1 MLSVLVKQGTTLHL
15 SPEGGGGGGKGRGG
29 IWGGGGDHPF
39 GGGGGGG
46 GGGKG
51 IGGILRGWGSHTF
64 RGGRG
69 ELLLQVAL
77 REDHVNYGPIT
88 RVIGSCYNFFFVA
101 EKQQR
106 N

>member
-15 SPEGGGGGGKGRGG
+15 SGEGGE
-29 IWGGGGDHPF
+29 
-39 GGGGGGG
+39 
-46 GGGKG
+46 G
-51 IGGILRGWGSHTF
+51 IGGILGGWGSHTF

-69 ELLLQVAL
+69 ELLLQSP
-77 REDHVNYGPIT
+77 EG
-88 RVIGSCYNFFFVA
+88 GSCKLWANYPCDWLLIKNFFFVA